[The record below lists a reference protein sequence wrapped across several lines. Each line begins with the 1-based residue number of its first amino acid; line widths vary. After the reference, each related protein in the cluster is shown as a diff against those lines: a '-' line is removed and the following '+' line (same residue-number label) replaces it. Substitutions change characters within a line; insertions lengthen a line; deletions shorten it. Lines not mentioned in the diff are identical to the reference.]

1 MCNPT
6 QNNLKDSIQSTS
18 QTSQVPLSII
28 STWVEVFIES
38 EIRKELLSAEYF
50 MVSERFVS
58 SRWKMVWVEG
68 SKNQTNAPKTTN
80 RFSYKLFPYFF
91 GNEKRKRF
99 VFVVGAE
106 LRSHQVNMVVLIRQ
120 QHRYF
125 QTEKK

>member
-1 MCNPT
+1 
-6 QNNLKDSIQSTS
+6 
-18 QTSQVPLSII
+18 
-28 STWVEVFIES
+28 
-38 EIRKELLSAEYF
+38 

-80 RFSYKLFPYFF
+80 RFSYIYFSIS